1 MMESENESPIT
12 LRGTGIRYGV
22 ILGLISIAFFMF
34 LVLINANTVDGWIR
48 WAGFLMSVVLVTLAQ
63 LYYKQNGDG
72 YMSYSQGLG
81 IAFWAALISSV
92 ISSLFTVVY
101 LTIIDPDFARMLQDM
116 QMEAMEEQGL
126 SEEQIE
132 SGMKIAARFSTPP
145 MLFLFGVLGG
155 VFVTM
160 LGALVSTFFVKNE
173 NPNMPE

>member
-1 MMESENESPIT
+1 MDSANEGTIT
-12 LRGTGIRYGV
+12 LRGTGIRYGL

-34 LVLINANTVDGWIR
+34 LVLINANTVDSWIW

-63 LYYKQNGDG
+63 LYFKQNGDG
-72 YMSYSQGLG
+72 FLSYSQGLG
-81 IAFWAALISSV
+81 IAFWVALVSSV
-92 ISSLFTVVY
+92 ISSLFSVVY
-101 LTIIDPDFARMLQDM
+101 LTLIDPDFARLLQDM

-132 SGMKIAARFSTPP
+132 SAMKITASLSTPP

-155 VFVTM
+155 VFTTM